1 MIFDVNIL
9 KGISPGLQ
17 RVVDDDVLLVNYFVL
32 GDQSTFTVEIP
43 MNRNVSILKK
53 MIKEET
59 ALNLNQRDLKLWQ
72 VNLPAVDLSSI
83 QCPTHAPLSDHTMLM
98 SELFQPP
105 LDVKFIHVVVQLP
118 APVIL
123 QTPGMSQ

>member
-53 MIKEET
+53 KIKEET
-59 ALNLNQRDLKLWQ
+59 APNLNQRDLKLWQ

-83 QCPTHAPLSDHTMLM
+83 QYPTHAPLSDHTMLM